1 MCLPV
6 LLFSPLDHLDLFLE
20 GVDPEAGLPQR
31 EAGRIDRHLLAV
43 HQLERLGHAQ
53 GAHLVQGEIHHI
65 VATVRAGPAGE
76 ALGHVRD
83 AIKEVI
89 VHHHQLVILGHH
101 QVLLQIV
108 GAHAIGQGLGFQGVF
123 RQVTGGTTVAI
134 TILPS
139 SAASAGSARAAP
151 RPRAIRVR

>member
-1 MCLPV
+1 M
-6 LLFSPLDHLDLFLE
+6 
-20 GVDPEAGLPQR
+20 DPEAGLPQR

-123 RQVTGGTTVAI
+123 RQVTGGTTVGDHDFAFVGRQCGQRQ
-134 TILPS
+134 
-139 SAASAGSARAAP
+139 GSPEAKGYQGT
-151 RPRAIRVR
+151 VRLLHQEISLLWCVGCR